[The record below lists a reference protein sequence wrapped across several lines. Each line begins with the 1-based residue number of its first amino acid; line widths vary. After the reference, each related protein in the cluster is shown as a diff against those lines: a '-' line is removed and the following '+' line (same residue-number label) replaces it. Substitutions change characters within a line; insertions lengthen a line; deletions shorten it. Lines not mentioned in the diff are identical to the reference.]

1 MAVRKYGL
9 RSRVRGG
16 ENILVATLMLERQ
29 GPGCGS
35 MMSIHNQRFWRDMFM
50 GCVYYFYTLFRHL
63 EESSLCFAEGW
74 CHHQIRTE
82 KNRTPLQLWI
92 SGSMARRESR
102 LQDDYLLS
110 EVATGWCDSC

>member
-1 MAVRKYGL
+1 
-9 RSRVRGG
+9 
-16 ENILVATLMLERQ
+16 
-29 GPGCGS
+29 
-35 MMSIHNQRFWRDMFM
+35 M

-63 EESSLCFAEGW
+63 EESSLLDVDNSTDAINQSLRCFAEGW